1 MDDLKYFMDKL
12 GIRRKMPVT
21 LVDGSFHVRE
31 SNEEFFDSAGFF
43 AENGDLKSLLEDR
56 CKILHCPVVYV
67 ERGKFIYGGFT
78 IPANSEVGE
87 GGFLLFGPVPLGTM
101 RRADIWSYR
110 NICGFAPEHIVG
122 WNLSVD
128 DFMMY
133 FSMCYYAVSHRQIDE
148 EEMLRRNSLSLER
161 LRSWEE
167 EIAASREQW
176 DGETAHHSWMAEQ
189 KFWQMFRECL
199 PKEEL
204 ILFGRGL
211 VQGELARESYH
222 QMEYGCV
229 IFISTASRIAMEEGV
244 SPRKSYRLSDHFLQK
259 LEQCHSQ
266 IEIGH
271 LQEEAYDAFMTEMI
285 RAKQSAKSSGYI
297 NACKDYIAAHR
308 TQNIRVNDI
317 AESLGV
323 SHGYLTKIFTEAE
336 GVTIRQY
343 IIAEKPRAAADMIRF
358 SDASLTDISEYLSF
372 SSPSHMGQCFKKQ
385 YHMTPREY
393 RDRYRVV
400 EFA

>member
-1 MDDLKYFMDKL
+1 MDDLKYFMDKM
-12 GIRRKMPVT
+12 GIRRKMPVFLT
-21 LVDGSFHVRE
+21 DASFRVRV

-43 AENGDLKSLLEDR
+43 AENGDLKDLLEAR
-56 CKILHCPVVYV
+56 CETLRCPVVYV
-67 ERGKFIYGGFT
+67 EREKFIYACLAIGE
-78 IPANSEVGE
+78 NSGE
-87 GGFLLFGPVPLGTM
+87 REEGYLVFGPAPLGTV
-101 RRADIWSYR
+101 RKADIWSYR
-110 NICGFAPEHIVG
+110 NICGFAPEHSVG
-122 WNLSVD
+122 WSLSVD

-133 FSMCYYAVSHRQIDE
+133 VSMCYYALSRRQIDE
-148 EEMLRRNSLSLER
+148 EEMLRRNCLSLER

-167 EIAASREQW
+167 EIAAGRRSE
-176 DGETAHHSWMAEQ
+176 GERAHHSWMAEQ
-189 KFWQMFRECL
+189 KFWQMFRECR

-204 ILFGRGL
+204 ISFGKGL
-211 VQGELARESYH
+211 AQGELAKESYH

-244 SPRKSYRLSDHFLQK
+244 SPGKSYSLSDHFLQK
-259 LEQCHSQ
+259 LELCRSQ

-271 LQEEAYDAFMTEMI
+271 LQEEAYDAFLAEMT

-343 IIAEKPRAAADMIRF
+343 IIAEKSRAAANMIRF

-372 SSPSHMGQCFKKQ
+372 SSPSHMGQCFKRQ

-393 RDRYRVV
+393 RERYRVL